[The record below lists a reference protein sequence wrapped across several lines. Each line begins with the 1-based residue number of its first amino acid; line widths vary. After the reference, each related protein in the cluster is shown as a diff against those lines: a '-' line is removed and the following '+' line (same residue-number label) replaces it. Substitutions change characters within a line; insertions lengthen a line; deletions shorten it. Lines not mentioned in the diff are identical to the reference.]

1 MPYETGE
8 RYETGL
14 ETLEAEPFELETEA
28 EVADV
33 DDSPFSEVEEMEYA
47 AQLLEVTDEGELDQF
62 IGGVFKKAA
71 SAVGRALK
79 TPVGR
84 QLGGLVKGAV
94 KKALPRVGAAVG
106 GYLVPGAGATVGSQL
121 ATRAGQWLGL
131 ELEGLSPEDQEFE
144 AAKQLIRLAG
154 AAARHATAA
163 APAAAPAITLA
174 RRALGQAARRHA
186 PGLLT
191 SLTGAVRGATGLLAG
206 ETAED
211 DEAAGVT
218 EPESLFGEA
227 EELEL
232 AAELL
237 EVTDEAEL
245 DQFIGGLLKRAAR
258 TVGKVIR
265 SPLGRQVGGLVKG
278 AIKKALPGVG
288 SAIGGAIP
296 GVGRA
301 LGGQLAGQAGQLLG
315 LELEG
320 LSPEDQEFEVAK
332 QLVRLAGSAAQTA
345 VQAPATA
352 SPVAAAQTAV
362 AKAAQRHAPGLLRPR
377 GSGDPADGPSA
388 PGNCSC
394 GRHTSGRWL
403 RRGGKIVLL
412 GA

>member
-1 MPYETGE
+1 MSYETGALD
-8 RYETGL
+8 ETGL
-14 ETLEAEPFELETEA
+14 ETLEAEPFELETEDAVA
-28 EVADV
+28 EPGE
-33 DDSPFSEVEEMEYA
+33 SPFSEVEEMEYA
-47 AQLLEVTDEGELDQF
+47 AQLLELIDEGELDQF
-62 IGGVFKKAA
+62 IGGLFKKAA
-71 SAVGRALK
+71 SAVGRAMK
-79 TPVGR
+79 TPTGR

-106 GYLVPGAGATVGSQL
+106 SYLVPGAGAAVGSQL
-121 ATRAGQWLGL
+121 ASRAGQWLGL

-154 AAARHATAA
+154 GAARHAATA
-163 APAAAPAITLA
+163 APAAVPAITLA
-174 RRALGQAARRHA
+174 RRALGQAARRYA

-191 SLTGAVRGATGLLAG
+191 SLTGAVPGAAGLLAG
-206 ETAED
+206 ETTED
-211 DEAAGVT
+211 DEAAEVIET
-218 EPESLFGEA
+218 ESLFGEA

-278 AIKKALPGVG
+278 AIRKALPGVG
-288 SAIGGAIP
+288 AAIGGAIP

-320 LSPEDQEFEVAK
+320 LNPEDQEFEAAK
-332 QLVRLAGSAAQTA
+332 QLVRLAGSAVQNA

-352 SPVAAAQTAV
+352 SPVATAQTAV

-377 GSGDPADGPSA
+377 GGSGQADGPSA
-388 PGNCSC
+388 SGSCSC

-403 RRGGKIVLL
+403 RRGGQIVLL